1 MNYNTPKLNQETS
14 DKWAQFDTLSDH
26 LRGHCKHQTEESMTE
41 YKKHIGQYEPSSRS
55 PYNDMMIDTPST
67 EELLAERN
75 SAALGDA
82 VQSFAIPRSVIKGEA
97 PGAEAHKGDK
107 PEVAEQARGRALEP
121 HEDFEQI
128 GVTPQH
134 EATPQPEVQAPMFEM
149 QEVVDGLPE
158 EELQAYKDQ
167 MLAEIS
173 DREAIVDAINRR
185 LDTAQAKAYTRGV
198 RNAITKQ
205 VKM

>member
-1 MNYNTPKLNQETS
+1 MNYNTPKLNQETN

-26 LRGHCKHQTEESMTE
+26 LRGHCKHQTEESMSE
-41 YKKHIGQYEPSSRS
+41 YKKHIGQY
-55 PYNDMMIDTPST
+55 NDMMVDTPSP

-82 VQSFAIPRSVIKGEA
+82 VQSFTIPRAAI
-97 PGAEAHKGDK
+97 KGDK
-107 PEVAEQARGRALEP
+107 PEPEAAERVRGRVVEP
-121 HEDFEQI
+121 HEDFDAEP
-128 GVTPQH
+128 V
-134 EATPQPEVQAPMFEM
+134 QPAMFEM
-149 QEVVDGLPE
+149 QGVVDGLPE
-158 EELQAYKDQ
+158 AELQTYKDQ

-185 LDTAQAKAYTRGV
+185 LDTVRAKQYTRGV

>member
-1 MNYNTPKLNQETS
+1 MNYNTPNLNQETN

-26 LRGHCKHQTEESMTE
+26 LRGQCKHQTEESMTE
-41 YKKHIGQYEPSSRS
+41 YKKHIGQYNTS
-55 PYNDMMIDTPST
+55 PYNDMMIDTPSP

-82 VQSFAIPRSVIKGEA
+82 VQSFAIPRSVIKGER
-97 PGAEAHKGDK
+97 P
-107 PEVAEQARGRALEP
+107 EP
-121 HEDFEQI
+121 HDWQ
-128 GVTPQH
+128 V
-134 EATPQPEVQAPMFEM
+134 PESEPVQDTMLEM

-185 LDTAQAKAYTRGV
+185 LDTVQAKAYTRGV

>member
-1 MNYNTPKLNQETS
+1 MS
-14 DKWAQFDTLSDH
+14 
-26 LRGHCKHQTEESMTE
+26 E
-41 YKKHIGQYEPSSRS
+41 YKKRIGQ
-55 PYNDMMIDTPST
+55 YNDMMIDTPST

-82 VQSFAIPRSVIKGEA
+82 VQSFAIPRSVIE
-97 PGAEAHKGDK
+97 GDK
-107 PEVAEQARGRALEP
+107 PEP
-121 HEDFEQI
+121 HGDFE
-128 GVTPQH
+128 
-134 EATPQPEVQAPMFEM
+134 QPEVQAPMFEM

-185 LDTAQAKAYTRGV
+185 MDTVQAKAYTRGV
-198 RNAITKQ
+198 RSAITKQ
-205 VKM
+205 VKL

>member
-1 MNYNTPKLNQETS
+1 MNYNTPKLNRETN

-41 YKKHIGQYEPSSRS
+41 YKKRIGQYEPSSRGRS
-55 PYNDMMIDTPST
+55 PYNDMMIDTPSP

-75 SAALGDA
+75 SAALGDG
-82 VQSFAIPRSVIKGEA
+82 VQSFAVPRAVIKGTH
-97 PGAEAHKGDK
+97 P
-107 PEVAEQARGRALEP
+107 EP
-121 HEDFEQI
+121 HEDFEQ
-128 GVTPQH
+128 
-134 EATPQPEVQAPMFEM
+134 PEVQAPIFEM

-158 EELQAYKDQ
+158 DELHTYKDQ

-185 LDTAQAKAYTRGV
+185 LDTVNAKSYTRGV

>member
-1 MNYNTPKLNQETS
+1 MNYNTPKLNQETN
-14 DKWAQFDTLSDH
+14 DKWAQFDTLSDN

-41 YKKHIGQYEPSSRS
+41 YKKHIGQYEPS
-55 PYNDMMIDTPST
+55 PYNDMMVDTPSP

-82 VQSFAIPRSVIKGEA
+82 VQSFAVPRSVIKG
-97 PGAEAHKGDK
+97 DK
-107 PEVAEQARGRALEP
+107 PEPEAAERVRGRVVEP
-121 HEDFEQI
+121 HEDFDAEP
-128 GVTPQH
+128 V
-134 EATPQPEVQAPMFEM
+134 QPEMFEM

-185 LDTAQAKAYTRGV
+185 LDTVQGLASRREAQAKAYTRGV
-198 RNAITKQ
+198 RSAITKQ

>member
-1 MNYNTPKLNQETS
+1 MNYNTPNLNQETN

-26 LRGHCKHQTEESMTE
+26 LRGHCKHQTEESMSE
-41 YKKHIGQYEPSSRS
+41 YKKHIGQG
-55 PYNDMMIDTPST
+55 NDMMVDQLALPRDT
-67 EELLAERN
+67 
-75 SAALGDA
+75 
-82 VQSFAIPRSVIKGEA
+82 FKGNT
-97 PGAEAHKGDK
+97 
-107 PEVAEQARGRALEP
+107 VEP
-121 HEDFEQI
+121 HDWQ
-128 GVTPQH
+128 TP
-134 EATPQPEVQAPMFEM
+134 EAEPVQPAMFEM

-158 EELQAYKDQ
+158 EELQTYKDQ

-185 LDTAQAKAYTRGV
+185 LDTVQAKQYTGGV

>member
-1 MNYNTPKLNQETS
+1 MNYNTPKLNQETN

-26 LRGHCKHQTEESMTE
+26 LRGHCKHQTEESMAE
-41 YKKHIGQYEPSSRS
+41 YKKHIGQYERSSQGQSRNNTS
-55 PYNDMMIDTPST
+55 PYNDMMIDTPSP

-82 VQSFAIPRSVIKGEA
+82 VQSFAIPRSVIKG
-97 PGAEAHKGDK
+97 DK
-107 PEVAEQARGRALEP
+107 PEP

-134 EATPQPEVQAPMFEM
+134 EATPQPEVQAPMVEM

-158 EELQAYKDQ
+158 EELQTYKDQ

-185 LDTAQAKAYTRGV
+185 LDTVQAKAYTRGV

>member
-1 MNYNTPKLNQETS
+1 MNYNTPNLNQETN

-41 YKKHIGQYEPSSRS
+41 YKKHISQH
-55 PYNDMMIDTPST
+55 NDMMVDQ
-67 EELLAERN
+67 LA
-75 SAALGDA
+75 L
-82 VQSFAIPRSVIKGEA
+82 PRENMKGYS
-97 PGAEAHKGDK
+97 P
-107 PEVAEQARGRALEP
+107 EP
-121 HEDFEQI
+121 HEDFA
-128 GVTPQH
+128 V
-134 EATPQPEVQAPMFEM
+134 PESEPVQDALFEM

-158 EELQAYKDQ
+158 EELQTYKDQ

-185 LDTAQAKAYTRGV
+185 LDTVQAKQYTRGV
-198 RNAITKQ
+198 RTAITKQ

>member
-1 MNYNTPKLNQETS
+1 MNYNTPKLNQETN

-41 YKKHIGQYEPSSRS
+41 YKKHIGQS
-55 PYNDMMIDTPST
+55 PYNDMMIDTPSP

-107 PEVAEQARGRALEP
+107 PEPHDWETPESEP
-121 HEDFEQI
+121 IQD
-128 GVTPQH
+128 T
-134 EATPQPEVQAPMFEM
+134 MFEM

-158 EELQAYKDQ
+158 EELQNYKDQ

-185 LDTAQAKAYTRGV
+185 LDTVQAKAYTRGV

>member
-1 MNYNTPKLNQETS
+1 MNYNTPNLNQETN

-26 LRGHCKHQTEESMTE
+26 LRGHCKHQTEESMSE
-41 YKKHIGQYEPSSRS
+41 YKKHIGQG
-55 PYNDMMIDTPST
+55 NDMMVDQLALPRDTFKCNT
-67 EELLAERN
+67 
-75 SAALGDA
+75 
-82 VQSFAIPRSVIKGEA
+82 V
-97 PGAEAHKGDK
+97 
-107 PEVAEQARGRALEP
+107 EP
-121 HEDFEQI
+121 HDW
-128 GVTPQH
+128 
-134 EATPQPEVQAPMFEM
+134 QAPEAEPVQPAMFEM

-185 LDTAQAKAYTRGV
+185 LDTVQAKQYTGGV

>member
-1 MNYNTPKLNQETS
+1 MNYNTPNLNQETN

-41 YKKHIGQYEPSSRS
+41 YKKHIGQYEPSSRRHS
-55 PYNDMMIDTPST
+55 RYNDMMIDTPSP

-75 SAALGDA
+75 SAALGDG
-82 VQSFAIPRSVIKGEA
+82 VQSFAIPRSVIKG
-97 PGAEAHKGDK
+97 DK
-107 PEVAEQARGRALEP
+107 PEP

-185 LDTAQAKAYTRGV
+185 LDTVQAKAYTRGV

>member
-1 MNYNTPKLNQETS
+1 MNYNTPKLNQETN

-41 YKKHIGQYEPSSRS
+41 YKKHIGQYEPS
-55 PYNDMMIDTPST
+55 PYNDMMIDTPSP

-75 SAALGDA
+75 SAALGDG
-82 VQSFAIPRSVIKGEA
+82 VQSFAIPRSAIKGE
-97 PGAEAHKGDK
+97 K
-107 PEVAEQARGRALEP
+107 VEP
-121 HEDFEQI
+121 HDWD
-128 GVTPQH
+128 TP
-134 EATPQPEVQAPMFEM
+134 EPVQPEMFEM

-158 EELQAYKDQ
+158 SELQTYKDQ

-185 LDTAQAKAYTRGV
+185 LDTVQAKAYTRGV
-198 RNAITKQ
+198 RSAITKQ

>member
-1 MNYNTPKLNQETS
+1 MNYNTPKLNQETN

-26 LRGHCKHQTEESMTE
+26 LRGHRKHQTEESMSE
-41 YKKHIGQYEPSSRS
+41 YKRHIGQY
-55 PYNDMMIDTPST
+55 NDMMVDTPSP

-75 SAALGDA
+75 SAALGDG
-82 VQSFAIPRSVIKGEA
+82 VQSFAIPRSVIKGEH
-97 PGAEAHKGDK
+97 P
-107 PEVAEQARGRALEP
+107 EP
-121 HEDFEQI
+121 HDWQ
-128 GVTPQH
+128 TPESEPIQD
-134 EATPQPEVQAPMFEM
+134 ALFEM

-185 LDTAQAKAYTRGV
+185 LDTVQARAYTRGV

-205 VKM
+205 VKI

>member
-1 MNYNTPKLNQETS
+1 MNYNTPNLNQPTN

-26 LRGHCKHQTEESMTE
+26 LRGHCKHQTEESMSE
-41 YKKHIGQYEPSSRS
+41 YKKHIGQG
-55 PYNDMMIDTPST
+55 NDLMIDQ
-67 EELLAERN
+67 LA
-75 SAALGDA
+75 L
-82 VQSFAIPRSVIKGEA
+82 PRDVFKGNT
-97 PGAEAHKGDK
+97 
-107 PEVAEQARGRALEP
+107 VEP
-121 HEDFEQI
+121 HDRE
-128 GVTPQH
+128 TP
-134 EATPQPEVQAPMFEM
+134 EAEPVQDALFEM

-167 MLAEIS
+167 MLSEIS

-185 LDTAQAKAYTRGV
+185 LDTVSAKAYTRGV

>member
-1 MNYNTPKLNQETS
+1 MRMNYNTEARSGALRSTAKLNQETN

-26 LRGHCKHQTEESMTE
+26 LRGHCKHQTEESMSE
-41 YKKHIGQYEPSSRS
+41 YKKHIGQG
-55 PYNDMMIDTPST
+55 NDLMIDQ
-67 EELLAERN
+67 LA
-75 SAALGDA
+75 L
-82 VQSFAIPRSVIKGEA
+82 PRDVFKGNTVE
-97 PGAEAHKGDK
+97 PHDWET
-107 PEVAEQARGRALEP
+107 PEVEP
-121 HEDFEQI
+121 
-128 GVTPQH
+128 V
-134 EATPQPEVQAPMFEM
+134 QPAMFEM

-158 EELQAYKDQ
+158 SELQAYKDQ

-185 LDTAQAKAYTRGV
+185 LDTVQAKAYAGGV

>member
-1 MNYNTPKLNQETS
+1 MNYNTPNLNQQTN

-41 YKKHIGQYEPSSRS
+41 YKKHISQG
-55 PYNDMMIDTPST
+55 NDMMVDQLALPRDT
-67 EELLAERN
+67 
-75 SAALGDA
+75 
-82 VQSFAIPRSVIKGEA
+82 FKGNT
-97 PGAEAHKGDK
+97 
-107 PEVAEQARGRALEP
+107 VEP
-121 HEDFEQI
+121 HDWQ
-128 GVTPQH
+128 TPDA
-134 EATPQPEVQAPMFEM
+134 EPVQDALFEM

-185 LDTAQAKAYTRGV
+185 LDTVQAKQYTGGV
-198 RNAITKQ
+198 RSAITKQ

>member
-1 MNYNTPKLNQETS
+1 MNYNTPNLNQETN

-26 LRGHCKHQTEESMTE
+26 LRGHCKHETEESMTE
-41 YKKHIGQYEPSSRS
+41 YKKHIGQY
-55 PYNDMMIDTPST
+55 NDMMIDTPSP

-75 SAALGDA
+75 SAALGDG
-82 VQSFAIPRSVIKGEA
+82 VQSFAIPRAVIKGEH
-97 PGAEAHKGDK
+97 P
-107 PEVAEQARGRALEP
+107 EP
-121 HEDFEQI
+121 HDW
-128 GVTPQH
+128 
-134 EATPQPEVQAPMFEM
+134 QAPESEPVQDTMLEM

-158 EELQAYKDQ
+158 AELQAYKDQ

-185 LDTAQAKAYTRGV
+185 LDGVQAKRYTAGV
-198 RNAITKQ
+198 RSAITKQ

>member
-1 MNYNTPKLNQETS
+1 MSYNTETRSGALRSTAKLNQETN

-41 YKKHIGQYEPSSRS
+41 YKKHIGQYERGSRGQ
-55 PYNDMMIDTPST
+55 YNDMMIDTPSP

-75 SAALGDA
+75 SAALGDG

-97 PGAEAHKGDK
+97 PGTEAHKGDK
-107 PEVAEQARGRALEP
+107 PEP
-121 HEDFEQI
+121 HEDFE
-128 GVTPQH
+128 
-134 EATPQPEVQAPMFEM
+134 QPEVQAPMFEM

-185 LDTAQAKAYTRGV
+185 LDTVQAKAYTRGI

>member
-1 MNYNTPKLNQETS
+1 MNYNTPKLNQETN

-26 LRGHCKHQTEESMTE
+26 LRGHCKHETEEAMTE
-41 YKKHIGQYEPSSRS
+41 YKKHIGQH
-55 PYNDMMIDTPST
+55 NDMMIDN
-67 EELLAERN
+67 LA
-75 SAALGDA
+75 L
-82 VQSFAIPRSVIKGEA
+82 PREAMKGYN
-97 PGAEAHKGDK
+97 P
-107 PEVAEQARGRALEP
+107 EP
-121 HEDFEQI
+121 HEDFDAEP
-128 GVTPQH
+128 V
-134 EATPQPEVQAPMFEM
+134 QPAMFEM

-185 LDTAQAKAYTRGV
+185 LDTVQAKAYTRGV
-198 RNAITKQ
+198 RSAITKQ

>member
-1 MNYNTPKLNQETS
+1 MNYNTPNLNQETN

-26 LRGHCKHQTEESMTE
+26 LRGHCKHQTEESMSE
-41 YKKHIGQYEPSSRS
+41 YKKHIGQ
-55 PYNDMMIDTPST
+55 YNDMMIDTPST

-75 SAALGDA
+75 SAALGDG
-82 VQSFAIPRSVIKGEA
+82 VQSFAIPRSVIKGEH
-97 PGAEAHKGDK
+97 P
-107 PEVAEQARGRALEP
+107 EP
-121 HEDFEQI
+121 HDWQ
-128 GVTPQH
+128 TP
-134 EATPQPEVQAPMFEM
+134 EAEPVQDTMLEM

-158 EELQAYKDQ
+158 EELQTYKDQ

-185 LDTAQAKAYTRGV
+185 LDSVQAQQYTRGV
-198 RNAITKQ
+198 RSAITKQ

>member
-1 MNYNTPKLNQETS
+1 MNHNRLGEPTN

-26 LRGHCKHQTEESMTE
+26 LRGHCKHQTEESMSE
-41 YKKHIGQYEPSSRS
+41 YKKHIGQY
-55 PYNDMMIDTPST
+55 NDMMIDAPST

-82 VQSFAIPRSVIKGEA
+82 VQSFAIPRPVIKGDRPEPEA
-97 PGAEAHKGDK
+97 AER
-107 PEVAEQARGRALEP
+107 ARGRVVEP
-121 HEDFEQI
+121 HEDFE
-128 GVTPQH
+128 
-134 EATPQPEVQAPMFEM
+134 QPEVQAPMFEM

-158 EELQAYKDQ
+158 QELQAYKDQ

-185 LDTAQAKAYTRGV
+185 LDTVQAKAYTGGV

>member
-1 MNYNTPKLNQETS
+1 MNYNTPKLNQETN

-41 YKKHIGQYEPSSRS
+41 YKKHIGQG
-55 PYNDMMIDTPST
+55 NDMMVDQ
-67 EELLAERN
+67 LA
-75 SAALGDA
+75 L
-82 VQSFAIPRSVIKGEA
+82 PREAMKGYN
-97 PGAEAHKGDK
+97 P
-107 PEVAEQARGRALEP
+107 EP
-121 HEDFEQI
+121 HEDF
-128 GVTPQH
+128 GTV
-134 EATPQPEVQAPMFEM
+134 EAEPTQPAMFEM

-158 EELQAYKDQ
+158 EELQNYKDQ

-185 LDTAQAKAYTRGV
+185 LDTVQAKQYTGGV

-205 VKM
+205 VKL

>member
-1 MNYNTPKLNQETS
+1 MNYNTPNLNQETN

-26 LRGHCKHQTEESMTE
+26 LRGHCKHQTEESMSE
-41 YKKHIGQYEPSSRS
+41 YKKHIGQH
-55 PYNDMMIDTPST
+55 NDMMVDQ
-67 EELLAERN
+67 LA
-75 SAALGDA
+75 L
-82 VQSFAIPRSVIKGEA
+82 PRENMKGYN
-97 PGAEAHKGDK
+97 P
-107 PEVAEQARGRALEP
+107 EP
-121 HEDFEQI
+121 HEDF
-128 GVTPQH
+128 
-134 EATPQPEVQAPMFEM
+134 AAPESEPVQDALFEM

-185 LDTAQAKAYTRGV
+185 LDTVQAKQYTRGV
-198 RNAITKQ
+198 RTAITKQ